1 MYANIWKRVFAW
13 FIDFILWFGLLGYF
27 IAVLTHQTTPNGYSL
42 KGLSAFFLFGISFL
56 YYFLTEA
63 IWGATLGK
71 MLFKIKVVSEQGQK
85 ISYKQS
91 LIRNLTRLI
100 DMLPMFYVVG
110 IMSVA
115 NSNKKQRL
123 GDAWA
128 HTIVVDSKN

>member
-71 MLFKIKVVSEQGQK
+71 MLFKIKVVR
-85 ISYKQS
+85 
-91 LIRNLTRLI
+91 IRDL
-100 DMLPMFYVVG
+100 F
-110 IMSVA
+110 SVFDI
-115 NSNKKQRL
+115 QRNTL
-123 GDAWA
+123 KVI
-128 HTIVVDSKN
+128 TIYSC